1 MGEVNGIES
10 WHIKKFGNGVTYGL
24 SKTFFAKMER
34 AVKIFMVPGNIIA
47 CFYYL

>member
-1 MGEVNGIES
+1 MDYQ
-10 WHIKKFGNGVTYGL
+10 KLFL
-24 SKTFFAKMER
+24 PKMER